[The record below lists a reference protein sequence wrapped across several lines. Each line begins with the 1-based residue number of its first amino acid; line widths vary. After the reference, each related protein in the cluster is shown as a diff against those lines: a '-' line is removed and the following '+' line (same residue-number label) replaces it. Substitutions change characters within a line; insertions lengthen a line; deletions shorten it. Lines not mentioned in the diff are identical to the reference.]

1 VASCYNNKRTG
12 GRINMDNIIKTTSLT
27 KKFGEKKS
35 VDSANINVKRGE
47 IYGLLG
53 RNGAGKTTIM
63 RMLMNLTKPTSG
75 EIELL
80 GNKEYKNSKKVYNRI
95 GSIIEYPGF
104 YENLTGEENLQIFAK
119 LRGIQRKDSVKRAL
133 EIVDLDKEL
142 KKPFVDYSMGMKQRL
157 GIASAIMHDP
167 ELLILDEPINGL
179 DPVGIQEIR
188 SYLKRLC
195 EENGTTIFLS
205 SHILNEIEQLA
216 DTIGVI
222 HDGKMIEEVSMATLH
237 KRNRKYLEFKT
248 SNENKSC
255 LLLEEK
261 YNIKDYSVHGDGSI
275 RIYTDFNLRS
285 ELNKSFVKNDIDVY
299 RINISE
305 ESLEDY
311 FSNLIGG
318 GKIG

>member
-1 VASCYNNKRTG
+1 
-12 GRINMDNIIKTTSLT
+12 MDYIIKTKSLT
-27 KKFGEKKS
+27 KKYGDKKS
-35 VDSANINVKRGE
+35 VDSVNINVKRGE

-53 RNGAGKTTIM
+53 RNGAGKTTTM

-75 EIELL
+75 EIELF
-80 GNKEYKNSKKVYNRI
+80 GNRKYKNSKDVYNRI

-104 YENLTGEENLQIFAK
+104 YENLTGEENLNIFAK
-119 LRGIQRKDSVKRAL
+119 LRGIQRQDSIKKAL
-133 EIVDLDKEL
+133 EIVGLEKEL

-157 GIASAIMHDP
+157 GIASAIMHEP

-195 EENGTTIFLS
+195 EENGTTIFIS

-216 DTIGVI
+216 DTVGVM
-222 HDGKMIEEVSMATLH
+222 HDGKMIEEVSMDALH
-237 KRNRKYLEFKT
+237 KRNRQYLEFQT
-248 SNENKSC
+248 SNESKSC
-255 LLLEEK
+255 LLIEEK
-261 YNIKDYSVHGDGSI
+261 YNIKDYKVQGDGSI
-275 RIYTDFNLRS
+275 RIYTDFNKRA
-285 ELNKSFVKNDIDVY
+285 EINKLFVKNDIDVFKL
-299 RINISE
+299 NISE
-305 ESLEDY
+305 ERLEDY

>member
-1 VASCYNNKRTG
+1 
-12 GRINMDNIIKTTSLT
+12 
-27 KKFGEKKS
+27 
-35 VDSANINVKRGE
+35 
-47 IYGLLG
+47 
-53 RNGAGKTTIM
+53 
-63 RMLMNLTKPTSG
+63 
-75 EIELL
+75 
-80 GNKEYKNSKKVYNRI
+80 
-95 GSIIEYPGF
+95 
-104 YENLTGEENLQIFAK
+104 
-119 LRGIQRKDSVKRAL
+119 VKRAL

-205 SHILNEIEQLA
+205 SHILSEIEQLA

-222 HDGKMIEEVSMATLH
+222 HAGKMMEEVSMATLH
-237 KRNRKYLEFKT
+237 KRNRRYLEFKT

-255 LLLEEK
+255 LLLEEQ

-285 ELNKSFVKNDIDVY
+285 ELNKLFVKNDIDVFK
-299 RINISE
+299 INISE

>member
-12 GRINMDNIIKTTSLT
+12 GINMDNIIKTTSLT

-222 HDGKMIEEVSMATLH
+222 HDGKMMEEVSMATLH
-237 KRNRKYLEFKT
+237 KRNRRYLEFKT

-285 ELNKSFVKNDIDVY
+285 ELNKLFVKNDIDVF

>member
-1 VASCYNNKRTG
+1 
-12 GRINMDNIIKTTSLT
+12 MDYIIKTKSLT
-27 KKFGEKKS
+27 KKYGDKKS
-35 VDSANINVKRGE
+35 VDSVNINVKRGE

-53 RNGAGKTTIM
+53 RNGAGKTTTM

-75 EIELL
+75 EIELF
-80 GNKEYKNSKKVYNRI
+80 GNRKYKNSKDVYNRI

-104 YENLTGEENLQIFAK
+104 YENLTGEENLNIFAK
-119 LRGIQRKDSVKRAL
+119 LRGIQRQDSIKKAL
-133 EIVDLDKEL
+133 EIVGLEKEL

-157 GIASAIMHDP
+157 GIASAIMHEP

-195 EENGTTIFLS
+195 EENGTTIFIS

-216 DTIGVI
+216 DTVGVM
-222 HDGKMIEEVSMATLH
+222 HDGKMIEEVSMDALH
-237 KRNRKYLEFKT
+237 KRNRQYLEFQT

-255 LLLEEK
+255 LLIEEK
-261 YNIKDYSVHGDGSI
+261 YNIKDYKVQGDGSI
-275 RIYTDFNLRS
+275 RIYTDFNKRA
-285 ELNKSFVKNDIDVY
+285 EINKLFVKNDIDVFKL
-299 RINISE
+299 NISE
-305 ESLEDY
+305 ERLEDY

>member
-1 VASCYNNKRTG
+1 
-12 GRINMDNIIKTTSLT
+12 MDYIIKTTSLT

-222 HDGKMIEEVSMATLH
+222 HDGKMMEEVSMATLH
-237 KRNRKYLEFKT
+237 KRNRRYLEFKT

-285 ELNKSFVKNDIDVY
+285 ELNKLFVKNDIDVF

>member
-1 VASCYNNKRTG
+1 LAR
-12 GRINMDNIIKTTSLT
+12 
-27 KKFGEKKS
+27 KKS

-222 HDGKMIEEVSMATLH
+222 HDGKMMEEVSMATLH

-285 ELNKSFVKNDIDVY
+285 ELNKLFVKNDIDVF

>member
-12 GRINMDNIIKTTSLT
+12 GINMDNIIKTRSLT

-222 HDGKMIEEVSMATLH
+222 HDGKMMEEVSMATLH

-285 ELNKSFVKNDIDVY
+285 ELNKLFVKNDIDVF

>member
-1 VASCYNNKRTG
+1 
-12 GRINMDNIIKTTSLT
+12 MDNIIKTTSLT

-80 GNKEYKNSKKVYNRI
+80 GNREYKNSKNVYNRI

-104 YENLTGEENLQIFAK
+104 YENLTGEENLKIFAK

-222 HDGKMIEEVSMATLH
+222 HDGKMMEEVSMATLH
-237 KRNRKYLEFKT
+237 KRNRRYLEFKT

-255 LLLEEK
+255 LLLEEQ

-285 ELNKSFVKNDIDVY
+285 ELNKLFVKNDIDVFK
-299 RINISE
+299 INISE